1 MSFGTGRHGTAYYDN
16 LSNIHSCP
24 TGEGKLSPIEL
35 VGFVF
40 GGASTSSEQSVMF
53 LCGRY
58 LDHRSAASRSE
69 IIASPWTTPEGN
81 RQDEGQQ
88 SGLEACQ
95 AHRYRTATC
104 AVDLDSVQWRPI

>member
-1 MSFGTGRHGTAYYDN
+1 
-16 LSNIHSCP
+16 
-24 TGEGKLSPIEL
+24 
-35 VGFVF
+35 
-40 GGASTSSEQSVMF
+40 MF

-58 LDHRSAASRSE
+58 LDHHSAASRSE

-104 AVDLDSVQWRPI
+104 AVDLDSVAMASDLEKLETSLLGDIASPRPVTFLG